1 MNICLISP
9 PTLTDF
15 DDLASAESEAVR
27 LITEHAPLGILSL
40 AAVLERIGH
49 TPHIVDLNWHYYD
62 FLRAGSRGDFCSW
75 IGERLESRDFDVF
88 GLGTICSG
96 YPLTIRL
103 ARQLRRTHPR
113 TPIILGGPQ
122 ASVVDVATL
131 RAFDWIDGVLRGE
144 AEETFPLLIDALGGA
159 GCLESTPGL
168 TYRRKGTVYR
178 NPNAPVISNLDG
190 LPMPAFHLYPD
201 LRNCRYVP
209 LELGRGCP
217 FSCSFCST
225 NDFFRRNFRLKS
237 PQTVLAQMRYIRDT
251 YNISRFDL
259 VHDMFTVDQRRVESF
274 CHTLLASG
282 ENFRW
287 NCSARTDCIDD
298 DLIALM
304 ARAGCK
310 AIFFGIETGSPR
322 LQKAIDKGLDLEE
335 AMRRIEAADRERIHT
350 TVSLISGFPEETL
363 DDLRGTAHFFVD
375 SLRCDSAE
383 PQFHIL
389 APLAETPIH
398 ARYRDQLV
406 LDDVQSDVSYHG
418 WKQELPDRALIA
430 QHPGIFPNFYAVPI
444 PGLSRPW
451 VKELREFLLFG
462 AQRFRWLLVALHQSS
477 GDILEVFDAWLGWRP
492 PAEPSYPYRS
502 IQFRRDFLNFVRDRY
517 LPESGAAEGA
527 LLDLLI
533 CEEGFESFLQPANG
547 SAPSLPGS
555 PHPAPGVGLLE
566 VTTGYPEIIR
576 CLKRRESLSPVEPR
590 AVVLARRRGA
600 DDRIEVLQLSPLSG
614 RLMKLSNGT
623 RTLPDIAEALGS
635 PVTGVSPDRACM
647 LALEIL
653 RQDGLLVWA

>member
-15 DDLASAESEAVR
+15 DDLASAETDAVR

-40 AAVLERIGH
+40 AAVLENMGH

-62 FLRAGSRGDFCSW
+62 FLRAGSPGDFCAW
-75 IGERLESRDFDVF
+75 IAERLQSLDSDVF

-103 ARQLRRTHPR
+103 ARQLRRIHPR
-113 TPIILGGPQ
+113 TPIVLGGPQ

-131 RAFDWIDGVLRGE
+131 RAFDWIDCVLRGE

-168 TYRRKGTVYR
+168 TYRHNGAVYR
-178 NPNAPVISNLDG
+178 NPNAPVIANLDA

-237 PQTVLAQMRYIRDT
+237 PAAVLAQMRHIRDR
-251 YNISRFDL
+251 YHISRFDL
-259 VHDMFTVDQRRVESF
+259 VHDMFTVDQRKVEAF
-274 CHTLLASG
+274 CQTLLESG

-298 DLIALM
+298 DLLALM

-322 LQKAIDKGLDLEE
+322 LQKVIDKGLDLDE
-335 AMRRIEAADRERIHT
+335 AMRRIETADRQRIHT
-350 TVSLISGFPEETL
+350 TVSLIGGFPDETR

-398 ARYRDQLV
+398 ARYRGQLV

-430 QHPGIFPNFYAVPI
+430 QHPDIFPNFYAVPL

-451 VKELREFLLFG
+451 LRELREFLLFG

-477 GDILEVFDAWLGWRP
+477 GDILKVFDRWLEWRP
-492 PAEPSYPYRS
+492 LPEPYPYRS
-502 IQFRRDFLNFVRDRY
+502 IQFRRDFLKFVRERY

-527 LLDLLI
+527 LRDLLI
-533 CEEGFESFLQPANG
+533 CEERFESLLQPADE
-547 SAPSLPGS
+547 SVPSLPGS
-555 PHPAPGVGLLE
+555 PRPAPGVGVLE
-566 VTTGYPEIIR
+566 ISTAYPEIIQR
-576 CLKRRESLSPVEPR
+576 LKRREPLSPVEPQ
-590 AVVLARRRGA
+590 AVVLAARRAA
-600 DDRIEVLQLSPLSG
+600 DDHVEVLQLSRLSG
-614 RLMKLSNGT
+614 KLMKLSDGT

-635 PVTGVSPDRACM
+635 PLAGVSPDKACM
-647 LALEIL
+647 LAVEIL